1 MIKGGMGHTELRDS
15 VAFQAGQA
23 EERRRVYELIR
34 ERIRLF
40 RELQGRNA
48 DTYRHHA
55 HETVV
60 NELLLVC
67 RVLDGE
73 L

>member
-34 ERIRLF
+34 ERVRVF
-40 RELQGRNA
+40 RELQGRVS
-48 DTYRHHA
+48 DSYRFHA
-55 HETVV
+55 HETVI
-60 NELLLVC
+60 NELELVC
-67 RVLDGE
+67 RVLDVE
-73 L
+73 P

>member
-15 VAFQAGQA
+15 SRFKQDKPKSVA
-23 EERRRVYELIR
+23 VYELIR

-40 RELQGRNA
+40 RELQGRNV

-67 RVLDGE
+67 RVLDE